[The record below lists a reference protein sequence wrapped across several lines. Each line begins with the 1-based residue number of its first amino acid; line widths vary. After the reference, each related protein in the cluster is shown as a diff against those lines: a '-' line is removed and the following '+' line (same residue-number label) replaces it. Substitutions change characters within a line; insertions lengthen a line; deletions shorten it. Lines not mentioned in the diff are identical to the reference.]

1 MNWNY
6 TRITHFLLHSRW
18 HFIRSLLLL
27 SAASAVPF
35 ASTRTTPVLDINIDI
50 GLRAIEASTSPHAA
64 MTQLNWTCECI
75 VWRRCVMPLDNFV
88 LAILVTA

>member
-50 GLRAIEASTSPHAA
+50 GLRAIEA
-64 MTQLNWTCECI
+64 MTQVNWTCECI